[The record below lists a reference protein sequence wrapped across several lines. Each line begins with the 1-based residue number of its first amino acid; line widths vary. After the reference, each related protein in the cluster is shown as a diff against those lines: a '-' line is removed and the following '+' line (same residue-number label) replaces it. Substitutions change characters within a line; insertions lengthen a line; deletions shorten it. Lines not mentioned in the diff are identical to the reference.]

1 MNAAARRSST
11 GPMKGLLV
19 TIVVALLAC
28 APGEAIAP
36 DPTPTLPT
44 PHPGSTFVA
53 HAFAETLKDGGG
65 SLLAAVNFTPADLVT
80 REASLESIGFTVLR
94 SDEDVAAAGHTLSAP
109 VDFSRWVLVVPVSA
123 SPRLVPL
130 PATSRWV
137 EAGDRAIEVR
147 IGNPCA
153 GICGGASIVQLH
165 VQECQLAHLAD
176 AWLAPRPLEVLR
188 IVRAFDRGCD
198 PRLP

>member
-19 TIVVALLAC
+19 TIVFALLAC
-28 APGEAIAP
+28 APRKAIAP
-36 DPTPTLPT
+36 DPAPLPT

-53 HAFAETLKDGGG
+53 QGFLETPKDGAG
-65 SLLAAVNFTPADLVT
+65 SLLAAVSVTPADLVT
-80 REASLESIGFTVLR
+80 REASLESIGFAVLR
-94 SDEDVAAAGHTLSAP
+94 SDEDVAAAGHSLAAP
-109 VDFSRWVLVVPVSA
+109 VDFSRWVLVVPLSA

-130 PATSRWV
+130 PATIRWV
-137 EAGDRAIEVR
+137 EAQDRAVEVR

-153 GICGGASIVQLH
+153 GICGGASIAQQH
-165 VQECQLAHLAD
+165 AQECRLAHLAD
-176 AWLAPRPLEVLR
+176 AYLVPRPVETLR
-188 IVRAFDRGCD
+188 VVRTFDRPCD